1 MYALHLPWAAPIL
14 SASGSLKIVQILS
27 LGLSIASLIVIYQ
40 IVFETPL
47 IQAKTAR
54 LYSFALICF
63 LPQFIMFTLYV
74 SNDTLA
80 IFMGCLTVLQTY
92 RFIQLHDWKQTLLLA
107 VVLGLGLLTKA
118 TFLAFLAV
126 LFGLMLF
133 MGTRM
138 GRPLAK
144 AVGMAFAFFA
154 VAGVLGSYKYVDNY
168 QRFRDP
174 FMNTLDSAAP
184 WVVSQKESYMGLCSY
199 LDINLLH
206 LLASPTVDPGALPS
220 VSQSDGRGSYPL
232 LMYGTFW
239 YQHIYESINFTG
251 NRHRPFNY
259 LGSVIY
265 MIAVVPTAV
274 FIVGL
279 GAIASRFPKFIA
291 QFDYRKDDDRH
302 LLWKYV
308 IVCFF
313 IANLALLL
321 GTVFKYHVWSIMQSR
336 LLFPSIVGALG
347 AFGAGVS
354 IVSRIRISAIILKS
368 SMLLLVGLF
377 WLYLSSEVGF
387 QILGHDPGVKAFL
400 KSLELPLSVRGE

>member
-1 MYALHLPWAAPIL
+1 
-14 SASGSLKIVQILS
+14 
-27 LGLSIASLIVIYQ
+27 
-40 IVFETPL
+40 
-47 IQAKTAR
+47 
-54 LYSFALICF
+54 
-63 LPQFIMFTLYV
+63 
-74 SNDTLA
+74 
-80 IFMGCLTVLQTY
+80 
-92 RFIQLHDWKQTLLLA
+92 
-107 VVLGLGLLTKA
+107 
-118 TFLAFLAV
+118 V

-387 QILGHDPGVKAFL
+387 QILGSRPQHQKRTHAPQQTAPATASTTQLALGADI
-400 KSLELPLSVRGE
+400 LSHHAGASSCSKMSASTRPCSMNFTTSPSAKRCIVQSTSCRPIWTYGSASTKRRTAGLARQMYFPIHPSGMP